1 VTVPV
6 VVLSGI
12 DPVLLEVAGGA
23 LLVDLPGAVLLRHEV
38 DGRAGRLRR
47 VLGDVDGVQE
57 DERLDLSDG
66 CAGCA
71 TTSSTMH
78 DLEALVRHRRSGP
91 PSAVIVSLPVGA
103 APLGLAR
110 QLDAAP
116 PGVGPGVHLAA
127 AVSLVD
133 LDRAVADLLGTT
145 LMADRDQ
152 QLCTTDSRSVS
163 HALSAQ
169 LTPADL
175 VLTTGGSATGQA
187 LVDHLRAADSLR
199 TDLLH
204 ARPEDLLRRY
214 RRPGAAARRADL
226 RGLPAAAPA
235 QDGGIWTITLRSRR
249 PLHPQ
254 RWRLIA
260 ESLHDAPVRSRGCF
274 ALPTRPE
281 QSCAWDAAGG
291 QLLVRG
297 LGGWDGAPAR
307 TQLSFTGVQGER
319 PRITAAFEQALLT
332 DAELAADP
340 RAWSTVDD
348 GLDPW
353 LGVRERVA

>member
-1 VTVPV
+1 MTVPV

-38 DGRAGRLRR
+38 DARSGRLRR
-47 VLGDVDGVQE
+47 VLGDLGGVQE
-57 DERLDLSDG
+57 DQRIDLSDG

-71 TTSSTMH
+71 TTSHTVH
-78 DLEALVRHRRSGP
+78 DLATLVRHRRSGP
-91 PSAVIVSLPVGA
+91 PTAVVVQLPVGA
-103 APLGLAR
+103 APLGLAG
-110 QLDAAP
+110 QLDTASLAAEL
-116 PGVGPGVHLAA
+116 GVHLAA
-127 AVSLVD
+127 VVSLVD
-133 LDRAVADLLGTT
+133 LDRAVADLLGTA
-145 LMADRDQ
+145 LMADHDR
-152 QLCTTDSRSVS
+152 QLCPTDARSVS

-175 VLTTGGSATGQA
+175 VLTSGGSPTGRA
-187 LVDHLRAADSLR
+187 LVDQLRAADSER
-199 TDLLH
+199 ADLLH
-204 ARPEDLLRRY
+204 AGPESLLRRH
-214 RRPGAAARRADL
+214 RRPGTAARRADL
-226 RGLPAAAPA
+226 RELPAGAPT

-319 PRITAAFEQALLT
+319 PRITAAFERALLT
-332 DAELAADP
+332 DDELAAHP
-340 RAWSTVDD
+340 RAWSDVDD

-353 LGVRERVA
+353 LGLREQVV